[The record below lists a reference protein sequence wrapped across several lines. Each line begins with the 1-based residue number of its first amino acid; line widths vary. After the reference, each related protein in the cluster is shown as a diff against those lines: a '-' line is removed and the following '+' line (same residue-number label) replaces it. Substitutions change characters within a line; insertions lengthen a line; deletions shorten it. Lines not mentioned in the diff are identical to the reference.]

1 MDMLK
6 RVRRRRRR
14 VLESCKT
21 LLIVLLAVSAVY
33 LAARALVYSGLADTG
48 PSGWVG
54 TLLSLLR
61 GEAQPPAATPENGQP
76 GMAAQPVRIAIHS
89 GTERFAVQYDQGQV
103 DGIYT
108 SVGGLLGEALASAK
122 TPRPITEE
130 EWRLAL
136 QRSGVY
142 FDLLGQVPL
151 DALYAWMGGDAAN
164 PELTGTARRLLVS
177 STAGANAA
185 LYYHN
190 ETDGLYYACETSVD
204 YAQRMEDVL
213 TGYGGNSAT
222 FAFEFSADAGYGALD
237 PYVLIFSSAPN
248 PRSYRSASPL
258 SAGDESTLTAI
269 RSALSFRSNSSYPIQ
284 GGGIMV
290 REDRETLQI
299 MENGDVIYHA
309 SEPAASRYAVGDGS
323 AGNTDVIEAAWR
335 LADATLG
342 SLCGSARLYLMGME
356 ETQAGVEV
364 RFGYSLDGAAVQ
376 LYEKGW
382 CARFLI
388 RSGKITDYTLH
399 FRSYE
404 ETGEHTLVLRERQ
417 AAAALAAL
425 GSGRREL
432 VLCYADGGGDTVEA
446 GWIAGA

>member
-151 DALYAWMGGDAAN
+151 DALYAWMGGDA
-164 PELTGTARRLLVS
+164 G
-177 STAGANAA
+177 
-185 LYYHN
+185 
-190 ETDGLYYACETSVD
+190 
-204 YAQRMEDVL
+204 Q
-213 TGYGGNSAT
+213 
-222 FAFEFSADAGYGALD
+222 
-237 PYVLIFSSAPN
+237 
-248 PRSYRSASPL
+248 SP
-258 SAGDESTLTAI
+258 S
-269 RSALSFRSNSSYPIQ
+269 
-284 GGGIMV
+284 
-290 REDRETLQI
+290 
-299 MENGDVIYHA
+299 
-309 SEPAASRYAVGDGS
+309 
-323 AGNTDVIEAAWR
+323 
-335 LADATLG
+335 
-342 SLCGSARLYLMGME
+342 
-356 ETQAGVEV
+356 
-364 RFGYSLDGAAVQ
+364 
-376 LYEKGW
+376 
-382 CARFLI
+382 
-388 RSGKITDYTLH
+388 
-399 FRSYE
+399 
-404 ETGEHTLVLRERQ
+404 
-417 AAAALAAL
+417 
-425 GSGRREL
+425 
-432 VLCYADGGGDTVEA
+432 
-446 GWIAGA
+446 

>member
-164 PELTGTARRLLVS
+164 PELTGTARRLLVA

-213 TGYGGNSAT
+213 TGYGGN
-222 FAFEFSADAGYGALD
+222 
-237 PYVLIFSSAPN
+237 PISSSGCSLQST
-248 PRSYRSASPL
+248 PRA
-258 SAGDESTLTAI
+258 
-269 RSALSFRSNSSYPIQ
+269 
-284 GGGIMV
+284 
-290 REDRETLQI
+290 
-299 MENGDVIYHA
+299 
-309 SEPAASRYAVGDGS
+309 
-323 AGNTDVIEAAWR
+323 
-335 LADATLG
+335 
-342 SLCGSARLYLMGME
+342 
-356 ETQAGVEV
+356 
-364 RFGYSLDGAAVQ
+364 
-376 LYEKGW
+376 
-382 CARFLI
+382 
-388 RSGKITDYTLH
+388 
-399 FRSYE
+399 
-404 ETGEHTLVLRERQ
+404 
-417 AAAALAAL
+417 
-425 GSGRREL
+425 
-432 VLCYADGGGDTVEA
+432 
-446 GWIAGA
+446 